1 MEKLKKTLEST
12 FEKYKKEYASVCEP
26 LDGLVSR
33 QNNALK
39 FDPINKKLISE
50 ITEKLN
56 DYIVQNPESDR
67 NKVIETGQDYIKT
80 FARQLINP
88 FSK

>member
-1 MEKLKKTLEST
+1 MNELKKTLKLT
-12 FEKYKKEYASVCEP
+12 TEKYKKEYASVCEP

-39 FDPINKKLISE
+39 FDPINKKLITE
-50 ITEKLN
+50 ITENMN
-56 DYIVQNPESDR
+56 DYLEQNPESDR
-67 NKVIETGQDYIKT
+67 NKVIETGQDYIKI

-88 FSK
+88 FS

>member
-1 MEKLKKTLEST
+1 MEKLKKTLEAT

-56 DYIVQNPESDR
+56 DYIEQNPESDS
-67 NKVIETGQDYIKT
+67 NKVIETGQEYIKT
-80 FARQLINP
+80 FERQLINT